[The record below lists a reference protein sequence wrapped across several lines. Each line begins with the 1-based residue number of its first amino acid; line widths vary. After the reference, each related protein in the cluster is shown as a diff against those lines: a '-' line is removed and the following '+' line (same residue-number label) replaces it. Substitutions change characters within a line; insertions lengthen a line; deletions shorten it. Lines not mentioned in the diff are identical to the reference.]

1 MKSLI
6 LLALLPLSAFAQF
19 TNSDI
24 QAIKQALNT
33 NFNHISIYETEI
45 IQVKAFPI
53 YSEEFGACRQL
64 VVSKS
69 KLYREFTVCKTDNKW
84 NIQ

>member
-1 MKSLI
+1 MKSFI

-33 NFNHISIYETEI
+33 NFDHISTYQTQT

-64 VVSKS
+64 EVSKP

-84 NIQ
+84 NIK